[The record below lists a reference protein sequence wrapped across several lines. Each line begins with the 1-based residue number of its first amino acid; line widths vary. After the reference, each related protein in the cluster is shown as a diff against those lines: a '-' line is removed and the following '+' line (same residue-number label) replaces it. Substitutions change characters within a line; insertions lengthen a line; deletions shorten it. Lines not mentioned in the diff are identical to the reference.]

1 VKHQRV
7 LITGCGGML
16 GNAIYPYFR
25 SRCAQVL
32 ATDIQ
37 IEDDEHEWLKYLD
50 ARDERAMRQAANEF
64 KPDLILHLAALVDVE
79 QCELRPDDARVSN
92 AETARIAAEVAA
104 ERDATLVYISTGGV
118 FDGAK
123 GTFYTEED
131 WPNPIMIY
139 GATKLDGEHEVAKV
153 GGKYFVL
160 RAGWMVGGGPRNDH
174 KFVSFICDQL
184 QAGARTI
191 FGVTDKI
198 GTPTYTHDFAINLFA
213 LLESEKY
220 DTYHMVCRGSGT
232 RYDVAKEI
240 VRICGYEGEVEVK
253 GVDSSHFSRQFWV
266 ARPDCEMLANLR
278 LERLGINMMR
288 DWRVAIAEYLHRDYG
303 HVVRARDRRAVAPS
317 GVAAD

>member
-1 VKHQRV
+1 VIHERV

-25 SRCAQVL
+25 SRCAHVL

-37 IEDDEHEWLKYLD
+37 IEDDEHDWLKYLD
-50 ARDERAMRQAANEF
+50 ARDEAAMMKTAAEF
-64 KPDLILHLAALVDVE
+64 QPDLIVHLAALVDVE

-104 ERDATLVYISTGGV
+104 KQDATLVYISTGGV
-118 FDGAK
+118 FDGSK
-123 GTFYTEED
+123 GNYYTED
-131 WPNPIMIY
+131 DTPNPIMVY

-153 GGKYFVL
+153 GGKCFVV

-174 KFVSFICDQL
+174 KFVSFICNQL
-184 QAGARTI
+184 VAGARTI
-191 FGVTDKI
+191 YGVTDKI

-220 DTYHMVCRGSGT
+220 STYHMVCRGAGT
-232 RYDVAKEI
+232 RYEVAKEI
-240 VRICGYEGEVEVK
+240 VKICGYEGDVEVK
-253 GVDSSHFSRQFWV
+253 GVESSHFSKEFWV
-266 ARPDCEMLANLR
+266 ARPECEMLLNQG

-288 DWRVAIAEYLHRDYG
+288 DWRVAITEYLHRDYR
-303 HVVRARDRRAVAPS
+303 HVVRA
-317 GVAAD
+317 